1 MFSLY
6 LTKMNI
12 HIDNFDMREISVELL
27 NRMVYLH
34 SYLENDWTIKKRD
47 GCYIMTKE
55 SNKIIISDSC
65 DYTKLKINKDSV
77 NKCTTNKCTTNKCTT
92 NKCTSNKCTSNKCSG
107 NNTCGNDNNH
117 YDDVNDMRYILYFLY
132 NVLNNG
138 WSIKKSQYT
147 EYVFIKNHEG
157 KKEYFSNKY
166 LHTFL
171 KDNFKLNLIK

>member
-12 HIDNFDMREISVELL
+12 HIDNFDMRELSTELL

-34 SYLENDWTIKKRD
+34 SYLENEWTIKKRD
-47 GCYIMTKE
+47 GCYIMIKD

-65 DYTKLKINKDSV
+65 DYSKLKMNKNGMNKNGM
-77 NKCTTNKCTTNKCTT
+77 NKCITNK
-92 NKCTSNKCTSNKCSG
+92 SD
-107 NNTCGNDNNH
+107 NNTLGSDSNRYEDT
-117 YDDVNDMRYILYFLY
+117 NDMRYILYFLY

-171 KDNFKLNLIK
+171 KDTFKLNLIK

>member
-12 HIDNFDMREISVELL
+12 HIDNFDTREISAELL
-27 NRMVYLH
+27 NRMDYLH
-34 SYLENDWTIKKRD
+34 SYLENEWTIKKRD
-47 GCYIMTKE
+47 GCYVMTKD

-65 DYTKLKINKDSV
+65 DYTKLKINKI
-77 NKCTTNKCTTNKCTT
+77 CTNKFSTNK
-92 NKCTSNKCTSNKCSG
+92 SD
-107 NNTCGNDNNH
+107 NNTLTSHDNR
-117 YDDVNDMRYILYFLY
+117 YEDTNDMKYILYFLY

-147 EYVFIKNHEG
+147 EYVFIKKHEG

-166 LHTFL
+166 LHSFL

>member
-12 HIDNFDMREISVELL
+12 HIDNFDMRELSTELL

-34 SYLENDWTIKKRD
+34 SYLENEWTIKKRD
-47 GCYIMTKE
+47 GCYIMIKD

-65 DYTKLKINKDSV
+65 DYSKLKMNKNGMNKNGM
-77 NKCTTNKCTTNKCTT
+77 NKCITNK
-92 NKCTSNKCTSNKCSG
+92 SD
-107 NNTCGNDNNH
+107 NNTLGSDSNRYEDT
-117 YDDVNDMRYILYFLY
+117 NDMRYILYFLY

>member
-1 MFSLY
+1 
-6 LTKMNI
+6 MNI
-12 HIDNFDMREISVELL
+12 HIDNFDMRELSTELL

-34 SYLENDWTIKKRD
+34 SYLENEWTIKKRD

-65 DYTKLKINKDSV
+65 DYSKLKINKDSV
-77 NKCTTNKCTTNKCTT
+77 NKCTTNKCTTNKCIT
-92 NKCTSNKCTSNKCSG
+92 NKIG
-107 NNTCGNDNNH
+107 NNTCGNDNYH
-117 YDDVNDMRYILYFLY
+117 YEDTNDMRYILYFLY

>member
-47 GCYIMTKE
+47 SCYIMTKE

-65 DYTKLKINKDSV
+65 DYSKLKINKD
-77 NKCTTNKCTTNKCTT
+77 CTNKCTTNKCTT
-92 NKCTSNKCTSNKCSG
+92 NKCSGNKCLANKTG
-107 NNTCGNDNNH
+107 NNTIGSDNNH
-117 YDDVNDMRYILYFLY
+117 YEDTNDMRYILYFLY

>member
-47 GCYIMTKE
+47 SCYIMTKE
-55 SNKIIISDSC
+55 SNKIIISNSC
-65 DYTKLKINKDSV
+65 DYTKLKINKDCM
-77 NKCTTNKCTTNKCTT
+77 NKCTNNKNK
-92 NKCTSNKCTSNKCSG
+92 
-107 NNTCGNDNNH
+107 CGNDNNR
-117 YDDVNDMRYILYFLY
+117 YEDNNDMRYILYFLY

>member
-6 LTKMNI
+6 LSKMYI
-12 HIDNFDMREISVELL
+12 HIDNFDMSEISVELL

-65 DYTKLKINKDSV
+65 DYSKLKINKDSV
-77 NKCTTNKCTTNKCTT
+77 NKCISNKCTTNKC
-92 NKCTSNKCTSNKCSG
+92 SG
-107 NNTCGNDNNH
+107 NKMNTNTCGNDNNH
-117 YDDVNDMRYILYFLY
+117 YEDTNDMRYILYFLY

>member
-47 GCYIMTKE
+47 GCFIMTKE

-77 NKCTTNKCTTNKCTT
+77 NKCTTNKCSGNKCIA
-92 NKCTSNKCTSNKCSG
+92 NKTA
-107 NNTCGNDNNH
+107 NNTCGNDTNH
-117 YDDVNDMRYILYFLY
+117 YEDSNDMRYILYFLY

>member
-1 MFSLY
+1 
-6 LTKMNI
+6 MNI
-12 HIDNFDMREISVELL
+12 HIDNFDMRELSTEML
-27 NRMVYLH
+27 NRMIYLH
-34 SYLENDWTIKKRD
+34 SYLENEWTIKKRD
-47 GCYIMTKE
+47 GCYIMIKD

-65 DYTKLKINKDSV
+65 DYTKLKINKDCINKNGMNKSCMNKSCM
-77 NKCTTNKCTTNKCTT
+77 NKCITNK
-92 NKCTSNKCTSNKCSG
+92 SG
-107 NNTCGNDNNH
+107 NNTLDIDSNRYQDT
-117 YDDVNDMRYILYFLY
+117 NDMRYILYFLY

>member
-12 HIDNFDMREISVELL
+12 HIDNFDMREISLELL

-34 SYLENDWTIKKRD
+34 SYLENDWTIKKSD

-65 DYTKLKINKDSV
+65 DYSKLKINKDCI
-77 NKCTTNKCTTNKCTT
+77 NKNGTNKSVINKTD
-92 NKCTSNKCTSNKCSG
+92 
-107 NNTCGNDNNH
+107 NNTLGNDSNR
-117 YDDVNDMRYILYFLY
+117 YEDANDMRYILYFLY

-166 LHTFL
+166 IHTFF
-171 KDNFKLNLIK
+171 KENFNFSLIK

>member
-1 MFSLY
+1 MFSLH

-27 NRMVYLH
+27 NRMIYLH
-34 SYLENDWTIKKRD
+34 SYLENNWTIKKRD

-77 NKCTTNKCTTNKCTT
+77 NKCSGNKCLANKI
-92 NKCTSNKCTSNKCSG
+92 NA
-107 NNTCGNDNNH
+107 NTCGNDNNH
-117 YDDVNDMRYILYFLY
+117 YEDSNDMRYILYFLY

>member
-77 NKCTTNKCTTNKCTT
+77 NKCTTNKCSGNKCITNKT
-92 NKCTSNKCTSNKCSG
+92 G

>member
-65 DYTKLKINKDSV
+65 DYSKLKINKDSV
-77 NKCTTNKCTTNKCTT
+77 NKCISNKCTTNKCSG
-92 NKCTSNKCTSNKCSG
+92 NKCIANKTG
-107 NNTCGNDNNH
+107 NNTIGSDNNH
-117 YDDVNDMRYILYFLY
+117 YEDTNDMRYILYFLY

>member
-6 LTKMNI
+6 LTKMNV

-77 NKCTTNKCTTNKCTT
+77 NKCTTNKCITNKCIT
-92 NKCTSNKCTSNKCSG
+92 NKTG

>member
-12 HIDNFDMREISVELL
+12 HIDNFDMREISLELL

-34 SYLENDWTIKKRD
+34 SYLENNWTIKKSD

-65 DYTKLKINKDSV
+65 DYTKLKINKDCI
-77 NKCTTNKCTTNKCTT
+77 NKNGTNKSVTNKSVI
-92 NKCTSNKCTSNKCSG
+92 NKTD
-107 NNTCGNDNNH
+107 NNTLGNDSNR
-117 YDDVNDMRYILYFLY
+117 YEDTNDMRYILYFLY

>member
-12 HIDNFDMREISVELL
+12 HIDNFDTREISTELL
-27 NRMVYLH
+27 NRMNYLH
-34 SYLENDWTIKKRD
+34 YYLENEWTIKKRD

-65 DYTKLKINKDSV
+65 DYSKLKMNKDCINKSV
-77 NKCTTNKCTTNKCTT
+77 INKSVINK
-92 NKCTSNKCTSNKCSG
+92 SG
-107 NNTCGNDNNH
+107 NNTLGNDNNR
-117 YDDVNDMRYILYFLY
+117 YEDTDNMKYILYFLY

-138 WSIKKSQYT
+138 WSIKKSQYK

-166 LHTFL
+166 LHSFL
-171 KDNFKLNLIK
+171 KDNFNFNLIK

>member
-6 LTKMNI
+6 LTKMNV

-47 GCYIMTKE
+47 SCYIMTKE

-65 DYTKLKINKDSV
+65 DYSKLKINKD
-77 NKCTTNKCTTNKCTT
+77 CTNKCTTNKCSG
-92 NKCTSNKCTSNKCSG
+92 NKCIANKTA

>member
-12 HIDNFDMREISVELL
+12 HIDNFDTREISTELL
-27 NRMVYLH
+27 NRMDYLH
-34 SYLENDWTIKKRD
+34 SYLENEWTIKKRD

-65 DYTKLKINKDSV
+65 DYSKIKMNKDCTNKSVPNKSVINK
-77 NKCTTNKCTTNKCTT
+77 
-92 NKCTSNKCTSNKCSG
+92 SG
-107 NNTCGNDNNH
+107 NNTLGNDNNR
-117 YDDVNDMRYILYFLY
+117 YEDTDNMKYILYFLY

-166 LHTFL
+166 LHSFL
-171 KDNFKLNLIK
+171 KDNFNFNLIK

>member
-65 DYTKLKINKDSV
+65 DYSKLKINKD
-77 NKCTTNKCTTNKCTT
+77 CTNKCTTNKCTT
-92 NKCTSNKCTSNKCSG
+92 NKCSGNKCLANKTG
-107 NNTCGNDNNH
+107 NNTIGSDNNH
-117 YDDVNDMRYILYFLY
+117 YEDTNDMRYILYFLY

>member
-47 GCYIMTKE
+47 GCFIMTKE

-65 DYTKLKINKDSV
+65 DYTKLKINKDCM
-77 NKCTTNKCTTNKCTT
+77 NKCTTNKCSGNKCIA
-92 NKCTSNKCTSNKCSG
+92 NKTA

-117 YDDVNDMRYILYFLY
+117 YEDSNDMRYILYFLY

>member
-12 HIDNFDMREISVELL
+12 HIDNFDTREISAELL
-27 NRMVYLH
+27 NRMDYLH
-34 SYLENDWTIKKRD
+34 SYLENEWTIKKRD
-47 GCYIMTKE
+47 GCYVMTKD

-65 DYTKLKINKDSV
+65 DYTKLKINKI
-77 NKCTTNKCTTNKCTT
+77 CTNKFSTNK
-92 NKCTSNKCTSNKCSG
+92 SD
-107 NNTCGNDNNH
+107 NNTLTSHDNR
-117 YDDVNDMRYILYFLY
+117 YEDTNDMKYILYFLY

-147 EYVFIKNHEG
+147 EYVFIKKHEG

-166 LHTFL
+166 LHSFL
-171 KDNFKLNLIK
+171 KDNFKFNLIK

>member
-47 GCYIMTKE
+47 SCYIMTKE

-65 DYTKLKINKDSV
+65 DYSKLKINKD
-77 NKCTTNKCTTNKCTT
+77 CTNKCTTNKCTT
-92 NKCTSNKCTSNKCSG
+92 NKCSGNKCITNKTG
-107 NNTCGNDNNH
+107 NNTIGSDNNH
-117 YDDVNDMRYILYFLY
+117 YEDTNDMRYILYFLY

>member
-12 HIDNFDMREISVELL
+12 HIDNFDMSEISVELL

-65 DYTKLKINKDSV
+65 DYSKLKINKDSV
-77 NKCTTNKCTTNKCTT
+77 NKCISNKCTTNKC
-92 NKCTSNKCTSNKCSG
+92 SG
-107 NNTCGNDNNH
+107 NKMNTNTCGNDNNH
-117 YDDVNDMRYILYFLY
+117 YEDTNDMRYILYFLY

>member
-12 HIDNFDMREISVELL
+12 HIDNFDTREISTELL
-27 NRMVYLH
+27 NRMDYLH

-65 DYTKLKINKDSV
+65 DYSKIKMNKDCINKSV
-77 NKCTTNKCTTNKCTT
+77 INK
-92 NKCTSNKCTSNKCSG
+92 SG
-107 NNTCGNDNNH
+107 NNTLGNDNNR
-117 YDDVNDMRYILYFLY
+117 YEDTNNMKYILYFLY

-166 LHTFL
+166 LHSFL
-171 KDNFKLNLIK
+171 KDNFNFNLIK

>member
-12 HIDNFDMREISVELL
+12 HIDNFDTREISTELL
-27 NRMVYLH
+27 NRMNYLH
-34 SYLENDWTIKKRD
+34 SYLEKDWTIKKRD

-65 DYTKLKINKDSV
+65 DYSKLKMNKDCT
-77 NKCTTNKCTTNKCTT
+77 NKCATNKCTTNK
-92 NKCTSNKCTSNKCSG
+92 SD
-107 NNTCGNDNNH
+107 NNTLGNDNNR
-117 YDDVNDMRYILYFLY
+117 YEDTDNMKYILYFLY

-166 LHTFL
+166 LHSFL
-171 KDNFKLNLIK
+171 KDNFNFNLIK

>member
-6 LTKMNI
+6 LTKMNV
-12 HIDNFDMREISVELL
+12 HIDNFDMREISLELL
-27 NRMVYLH
+27 NRMNYLH

-77 NKCTTNKCTTNKCTT
+77 NKCTTNKCITNKCIT
-92 NKCTSNKCTSNKCSG
+92 NKTG
-107 NNTCGNDNNH
+107 NNTLGNDNNH
-117 YDDVNDMRYILYFLY
+117 YEDTNDMRYILYFLY

>member
-1 MFSLY
+1 
-6 LTKMNI
+6 MNI
-12 HIDNFDMREISVELL
+12 HIDNFDMRELSTEML

-34 SYLENDWTIKKRD
+34 SYLENEWAIKKSD

-65 DYTKLKINKDSV
+65 DYSKLKINKDCINKNGMNKDCINKNGMNKDCI
-77 NKCTTNKCTTNKCTT
+77 NKCITNK
-92 NKCTSNKCTSNKCSG
+92 SG
-107 NNTCGNDNNH
+107 NNTLDIDNNR
-117 YDDVNDMRYILYFLY
+117 YEDTNDMRYILYFLY

>member
-12 HIDNFDMREISVELL
+12 HIDNFDMREISTELL
-27 NRMVYLH
+27 NRMIYLH

-65 DYTKLKINKDSV
+65 DYSKLKINKDSV
-77 NKCTTNKCTTNKCTT
+77 NKCTTNKC
-92 NKCTSNKCTSNKCSG
+92 SGNKCSG
-107 NNTCGNDNNH
+107 NKTANNTCGNDNNH
-117 YDDVNDMRYILYFLY
+117 YEDTNDMRYILYFLY

>member
-12 HIDNFDMREISVELL
+12 HIDNFDTREISTELL
-27 NRMVYLH
+27 NRMNYLH
-34 SYLENDWTIKKRD
+34 SYLEKDWTIKKRD

-65 DYTKLKINKDSV
+65 DYSKLKINK
-77 NKCTTNKCTTNKCTT
+77 CITNKT
-92 NKCTSNKCTSNKCSG
+92 G

>member
-65 DYTKLKINKDSV
+65 DYSKLKINKDSV
-77 NKCTTNKCTTNKCTT
+77 NKCTNNKNK
-92 NKCTSNKCTSNKCSG
+92 
-107 NNTCGNDNNH
+107 CGNDNNH
-117 YDDVNDMRYILYFLY
+117 YEDTNDMRYILYFLY

-166 LHTFL
+166 LHSFL
-171 KDNFKLNLIK
+171 KDNFNFNLIK

>member
-6 LTKMNI
+6 LTKMNV

-77 NKCTTNKCTTNKCTT
+77 NKCTTNKCTTNKCIT
-92 NKCTSNKCTSNKCSG
+92 NKTG

>member
-47 GCYIMTKE
+47 SCYIMTKE

-65 DYTKLKINKDSV
+65 DYSKLKINKD
-77 NKCTTNKCTTNKCTT
+77 CTNKCTTNKCSGNKCIT
-92 NKCTSNKCTSNKCSG
+92 NKTG
-107 NNTCGNDNNH
+107 NNTIGSDNNH
-117 YDDVNDMRYILYFLY
+117 YEDTNDMRYILYFLY

>member
-27 NRMVYLH
+27 NRMIYLH
-34 SYLENDWTIKKRD
+34 SYLENNWTIKKRD

-65 DYTKLKINKDSV
+65 DYSKLKINKDSV
-77 NKCTTNKCTTNKCTT
+77 NKC
-92 NKCTSNKCTSNKCSG
+92 SNNKCSDNKCITNKTD
-107 NNTCGNDNNH
+107 NNTYSSDNNR
-117 YDDVNDMRYILYFLY
+117 YEDNNDMRYILYFLY

-171 KDNFKLNLIK
+171 KEHFKLNLIK

>member
-12 HIDNFDMREISVELL
+12 HIDNFDTREISTELL
-27 NRMVYLH
+27 NRMNYLH
-34 SYLENDWTIKKRD
+34 SYLEKDWTIKKRD
-47 GCYIMTKE
+47 SCYIMTKE

-65 DYTKLKINKDSV
+65 DYSKLKMNKD
-77 NKCTTNKCTTNKCTT
+77 CTNKCTTNKCTT
-92 NKCTSNKCTSNKCSG
+92 NKSG
-107 NNTCGNDNNH
+107 NNTVDNDNNR
-117 YDDVNDMRYILYFLY
+117 YEDTDNMKYILYFLY

-166 LHTFL
+166 LHSFL
-171 KDNFKLNLIK
+171 KDNFNFNLIK

>member
-1 MFSLY
+1 M
-6 LTKMNI
+6 
-12 HIDNFDMREISVELL
+12 
-27 NRMVYLH
+27 
-34 SYLENDWTIKKRD
+34 
-47 GCYIMTKE
+47 
-55 SNKIIISDSC
+55 
-65 DYTKLKINKDSV
+65 
-77 NKCTTNKCTTNKCTT
+77 NKCTTNKCTTNKCSG
-92 NKCTSNKCTSNKCSG
+92 NKCIANKTA

-117 YDDVNDMRYILYFLY
+117 YEDSNDMRYILYFLY